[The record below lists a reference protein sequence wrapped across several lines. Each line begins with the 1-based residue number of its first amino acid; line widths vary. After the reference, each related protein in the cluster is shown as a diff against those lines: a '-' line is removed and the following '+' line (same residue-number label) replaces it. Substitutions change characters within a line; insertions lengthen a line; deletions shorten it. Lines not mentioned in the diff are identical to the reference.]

1 MGFLGGVPNELEDT
15 KNEGNYNEFRKESYL
30 LPLLSLYFY
39 RRICIQYD
47 VVSSGR
53 CII

>member
-30 LPLLSLYFY
+30 LLLLGLQFY
-39 RRICIQYD
+39 RRIGVQYGA
-47 VVSSGR
+47 V
-53 CII
+53 I